1 MPSIMP
7 STTSAVPKRRG
18 ATLIELI
25 IALVILALASTSLMG
40 VIRSQVRFA
49 DTQSTANNARYV
61 SRASLNLLFS
71 DVRMVDADSGIVS
84 ASDSSFTVIA
94 PYAAGIVCGT
104 SASGTATVIALLP
117 YDSVGYAEG
126 GYSGYAYIDTTTT
139 GTAFRQTYQYMF
151 GGATPVS
158 IDSASA
164 ASSAPCRTA
173 TDAVSIFSS
182 SAVAVQPIAPVQARY
197 QPAMLVRRITYA
209 FGPSTSA
216 PGARGLFRT
225 VLNGTHGSEEVAA
238 PFDTSARFMYY
249 LNTGAKSPSVSGASL
264 NTIRGIELQLNGLA
278 DHTVA
283 GASQPQKAPMT
294 TAIFFKNRPVQ

>member
-1 MPSIMP
+1 MPI
-7 STTSAVPKRRG
+7 TASAVSQRRG
-18 ATLIELI
+18 VTLIELM
-25 IALVILALASTSLMG
+25 IALVILALVSTSLTG

-49 DTQSTANNARYV
+49 DAQSTANDARYV

-71 DVRMVDADSGIVS
+71 DIRMVDADSGIVS
-84 ASDSSFTVIA
+84 ASGSAFTVVA
-94 PYAAGIVCGT
+94 PYAEGIMCGT
-104 SASGTATVIALLP
+104 SASGTASVIALLP

-139 GTAFRQTYQYMF
+139 GTAFRQVYQYML
-151 GGATPVS
+151 GGAAPVRL
-158 IDSASA
+158 DSASA
-164 ASSAPCRTA
+164 ASSAPCNTA
-173 TDAVSIFSS
+173 TDVVSIFPST
-182 SAVAVQPIAPVQARY
+182 AVAVQPVAPVQARY

-209 FGPSTSA
+209 FGPSTSV

-249 LNTGAKSPSVSGASL
+249 LNTGIKTSSASGAL
-264 NTIRGIELQLNGLA
+264 LHAIRGIELQLNGIS

-283 GASQPQKAPMT
+283 GASQPQTAPMT